1 MTIAVELKKEGIQ
14 VIRPLDTLT
23 INSIAKTVS
32 EKLVQ
37 AFPEQNLN
45 SQELFIKLSRLNMYF
60 AKMPSGLSKA
70 KYYYRNKTIYF
81 DENLDLSSNSTY
93 SIHECLHFL
102 QELRDEKDNLIRL
115 GLCDFTSSRLPG
127 IALNEAAVQ
136 LMSSKALQMQADSV
150 KYFDITLPTYSPFH
164 YALECNLIHQMAY
177 ITGDYVLYN
186 STLYSNTS
194 FEDKFIALTNKHAFH
209 KIQKNM
215 DRLMDLEDELSF
227 ESSKLENIEDTDKAI
242 SKIIFRINDLRNTI
256 GQQFLETQNLILTSY
271 FESYFKQIES
281 IEQIDVYR
289 KKLYSYKDLIGSA
302 DNYTFFNDYYIEK
315 MAALENRRMELENA
329 LYNKDSEVSLTIV
342 KHNFFT
348 DFFKKLKRLV
358 VGNIAYDEK
367 VNQTISNN
375 SK

>member
-14 VIRPLDTLT
+14 VIRPVDTLT
-23 INSIAKTVS
+23 INSIAKNVS

-45 SQELFIKLSRLNMYF
+45 SQELFIKLSRLTMYI

-70 KYYYRNKTIYF
+70 KYYYKNRTIYF

-102 QELRDEKDNLIRL
+102 QELRDEKDHLIRL
-115 GLCDFTSSRLPG
+115 GLCDFTNSRLPG

-136 LMSSKALQMQADSV
+136 LMSSKAIQMQTDSV

-164 YALECNLIHQMAY
+164 YALECNLIAQMAY
-177 ITGDYVLYN
+177 ITGNDVLYR
-186 STLYSNTS
+186 STLFSDTS
-194 FEDKFIALTNKHAFH
+194 FEDTFITLTNKRAFRM
-209 KIQKNM
+209 IQKSM
-215 DRLMDLEDELSF
+215 DRLMDLEDELSL
-227 ESSKLENIEDTDKAI
+227 ESSRLENIEDTDKAI
-242 SKIIFRINDLRNTI
+242 SKIIFRINALRNTI
-256 GQQFLETQNLILTSY
+256 AQQFLQTQNLILTSY
-271 FESYFKQIES
+271 FESYFKRIHT
-281 IEQIDVYR
+281 IEQIDAYR
-289 KKLYSYKDLIGSA
+289 KKLYCYKDLIGTA
-302 DNYTFFNDYYIEK
+302 ENYTFFNDYYIEK
-315 MAALENRRMELENA
+315 MAALEYRRMELENT

-342 KHNFFT
+342 KHNFIV
-348 DFFKKLKRLV
+348 DLFKKLKRLV